1 MFKKSL
7 IAAAVAFTLTACG
20 GSSSNNETPTAP
32 TTPTTPTNQAPT
44 AIGLSGGIVD
54 ENAKGA
60 DVGAL
65 SVTDA
70 DSGDT
75 HTYTVSDDRFE
86 VSGSQLKLKE
96 GMYLDYESEKEVA
109 LTVQV
114 TDSANNT
121 FSANFTVTVTDKQIV
136 VAELPS
142 VYGEGY
148 DSVSYSGQV
157 ARHLLINELN
167 NYINSGLQADLDAGE
182 FADRNAVYTHLMSY
196 FATTDEAYELDLSQ
210 RQLTTSTLVDP
221 VQATLSA
228 VSSSKKDLNGKIAGN
243 DATGQ
248 HKDWSA
254 DFVAFGDK
262 GTRSPQQE
270 IERLLGL
277 IADNAGQFIAGNTR
291 QNALGQDITSV
302 YLAEDGLDYK
312 QLVQKI
318 LLGSV
323 AFSQGADDYL
333 DDDTENKGL
342 LTDHTALVDGKTYT
356 NLEHQYDEGF
366 GYFGAARDYLAYT
379 DDEIAKKGGREDY
392 QGMHDTDSD
401 SMIDFN
407 SEFNFGHSQN
417 AAKRDRGTASGA
429 NPTDLTNDA
438 MVAFIAGRKLLGDSA
453 GTALDEAQMLE
464 LQGFRDTALLAWE
477 KSIAAT
483 AVHYVNDTLGDYEN
497 FGTDSFDYA
506 DLAKHWSELKG
517 FVVSLQFSRFSP
529 LTDEQHE
536 QVNTLIKDAPVLT
549 AEEVE
554 AYRADLVAAR
564 DILRDAYEFD
574 ADNAA
579 NW

>member
-1 MFKKSL
+1 MMLKRSL
-7 IAAAVAFTLTACG
+7 ISVAVAFALTACG
-20 GSSSNNETPTAP
+20 GSSSNSTPEQP

-44 AIGLSGGIVD
+44 GITLSASSVA
-54 ENAKGA
+54 ENAPGA
-60 DVGAL
+60 VIADLAA
-65 SVTDA
+65 TDT
-70 DSGDT
+70 DSGDS
-75 HTYTVSDDRFE
+75 HTFTTSDARFVISGASLSLAEGVS
-86 VSGSQLKLKE
+86 
-96 GMYLDYESEKEVA
+96 LDFEKESSVNVEVTA
-109 LTVQV
+109 TDAAGASITQELSIAV
-114 TDSANNT
+114 TDMN
-121 FSANFTVTVTDKQIV
+121 IV
-136 VAELPS
+136 VSELPS
-142 VYGEGY
+142 TY
-148 DSVSYSGQV
+148 DVADSISYSGQV

-167 NYINSGLQADLDAGE
+167 DYINSGLQADLDAGAITTRDE
-182 FADRNAVYTHLMSY
+182 ALSVLMSY
-196 FATTDEAYELDLSQ
+196 FSGDYETEVAD
-210 RQLTTSTLVDP
+210 RALTTSTILDKK
-221 VQATLSA
+221 QSTLREIS
-228 VSSSKKDLNGKIAGN
+228 SSSKDLVGKIAGN

-248 HKDWSA
+248 HKDWSTE
-254 DFVAFGDK
+254 FVAFGDK

-277 IADNAGQFIAGNTR
+277 IADNAAEFIAGNTR
-291 QNALGQDITSV
+291 QDALGNDITKV
-302 YLAEDGLDYK
+302 YLGENGLDYK

-342 LTDHTALVDGKTYT
+342 LTDHTAVVDGKTYT

-379 DDEIAKKGGREDY
+379 DDEVAKKGGRDEY
-392 QGMHDTDSD
+392 QGMFDTDSD
-401 SMIDFN
+401 LMIDFN

-417 AAKRDRGTASGA
+417 AAKRDRGTVDGAS
-429 NPTDLTNDA
+429 PTDLSTDA
-438 MVAFIAGRKLLGDSA
+438 MVAFIAGRKLLADTA
-453 GTALDEAQMLE
+453 GTALDEGQMLE
-464 LQGFRDTALLAWE
+464 LQGFRDTALMAWE

-483 AVHYVNDTLGDYEN
+483 AVHYVNDTLGDYDN
-497 FGTDSFDYA
+497 FGTDTFSYS

-517 FVVSLQFSRFSP
+517 FVVSLQFNRRSP

-549 AEEVE
+549 ADAVE
-554 AYRADLVAAR
+554 AYKTDLVTAR

>member
-1 MFKKSL
+1 MLKRSL
-7 IAAAVAFTLTACG
+7 ISVAVAFALTACG
-20 GSSSNNETPTAP
+20 GSSSNNNPDPTPPTNNAP
-32 TTPTTPTNQAPT
+32 TDISLSVS
-44 AIGLSGGIVD
+44 AID
-54 ENAKGA
+54 ENLAGA
-60 DVGAL
+60 TIGDL
-65 SVTDA
+65 SATDA
-70 DSGDT
+70 DASDS
-75 HTYTVSDDRFE
+75 HTFTVSDDRFVISGAALSLAE
-86 VSGSQLKLKE
+86 GVS
-96 GMYLDYESEKEVA
+96 LDFEKESSVSV
-109 LTVQV
+109 TVTA
-114 TDSANNT
+114 TDSAGAA
-121 FSANFTVTVTDKQIV
+121 FSKELTVSVNDTHIV
-136 VAELPS
+136 VSELPNTYN
-142 VYGEGY
+142 VA

-167 NYINSGLQADLDAGE
+167 DYINSGLQADLDNGTITTRDEALS
-182 FADRNAVYTHLMSY
+182 VLMSY
-196 FATTDEAYELDLSQ
+196 FSGDYETEVAD
-210 RQLTTSTLVDP
+210 RALTTSTILDKK
-221 VQATLSA
+221 QGTLRE
-228 VSSSKKDLNGKIAGN
+228 VSSSSKDLVGKIAGN

-277 IADNAGQFIAGNTR
+277 IADNAGELIAGNTR
-291 QNALGQDITSV
+291 QDALGNDITKV
-302 YLAEDGLDYK
+302 YLGENGLDYK

-342 LTDHTALVDGKTYT
+342 LTDHSAVVDGKLYT
-356 NLEHQYDEGF
+356 NLEHQFDEGF

-379 DDEIAKKGGREDY
+379 DDEVAKKGGRDEY
-392 QGMHDTDSD
+392 QGMFDTDSD
-401 SMIDFN
+401 GMIDFT

-429 NPTDLTNDA
+429 APTDLSNDA
-438 MVAFIAGRKLLGDSA
+438 MVAFIAGRKLLADTA
-453 GTALDEAQMLE
+453 GTPLDASQMLE
-464 LQGFRDTALLAWE
+464 LQGFRDTALMAWE

-483 AVHYVNDTLGDYEN
+483 AVHYVNDTLGDYDN
-497 FGTDSFDYA
+497 FGTDTFSYS

-517 FVVSLQFSRFSP
+517 FVVSLQFNRRSP

-549 AEEVE
+549 ADDLD
-554 AYRADLVAAR
+554 AYKADLVTAR

-574 ADNAA
+574 AENAA